1 MKAAIFDKGYIK
13 VKEVEVPNR
22 DSSEVLIKVKYA
34 GICGSDLY
42 HSSGKNP
49 RVKPPIILGHEYVGE
64 ILETPAGA
72 MCKPGDQVVVFP
84 LLSCG
89 NCDSCQQGYYHIC
102 SNLRLLGVHKN
113 GGFAEFSVVPIQN
126 IFVLPENIEL
136 QYAALI
142 EPIAVAIHAVRLS
155 GLKPGEIVVICG
167 SGPIG
172 LLIGLVA
179 RNAGARQVIVTE
191 LNKYRLKIAQ
201 DLGFKIVDVNIED
214 PVLKVRN
221 ITNGRGAD
229 VVFECAGSSSISKMI
244 TSLSRSRGRIVIVG
258 LYKELAE
265 IDFLQISFKELK
277 VIGSKVYQREDFT
290 KAINFLIS
298 KSVGEII
305 NPKIMSLDSIN
316 EAFEILRHS
325 PEVLKIILDI

>member
-1 MKAAIFDKGYIK
+1 MKAAIFDKGCIE

-22 DSSEVLIKVKYA
+22 NSSDVLIKVKYA

-64 ILETPAGA
+64 ILETAAGA
-72 MCKPGDQVVVFP
+72 MCKTGDRVVVFP

-126 IFVLPENIEL
+126 VFVLPANIEL
-136 QYAALI
+136 QHAALI

-155 GLKPGEIVVICG
+155 GLKPGETVVICG

-191 LNKYRLKIAQ
+191 LNECRLKIAQ

-229 VVFECAGSSSISKMI
+229 VVFECVGSSSISKVI
-244 TSLSRSRGRIVIVG
+244 ASLARSRGRIVIVG
-258 LYKELAE
+258 LYKGLTE
-265 IDFLQISFKELK
+265 IDLLQVSFKELK
-277 VIGSKVYQREDFT
+277 IIGSKVYQREDFT

-298 KSVGEII
+298 RSVGEII
-305 NPKIMSLDSIN
+305 NPKVMSLDSIN